1 MQIGLL
7 KILISLKLEPCFKW
21 NKAQIRVEIM
31 EPEGQKQ
38 SLLSCVS
45 NITVNWMGHDL
56 MLQKN
61 TQVNIL

>member
-1 MQIGLL
+1 MQFGLL
-7 KILISLKLEPCFKW
+7 KILISLKLEACFKW